1 MPQAPHTSSGS
12 AKISKQAHEPGRRA
26 PPPRRV
32 REGLLQHT
40 RHPQQLGLAPV
51 VAHELHGPRE
61 LRLLVVA
68 DGHRDR
74 GQPEQ
79 VGQEDVPH
87 EPHDQ
92 RDVVLA
98 RAQRGW
104 RDPRREEAAG
114 GRHLV
119 RVRARGMGRVR
130 VKVGVRV
137 RVKVRVWG

>member
-1 MPQAPHTSSGS
+1 M
-12 AKISKQAHEPGRRA
+12 
-26 PPPRRV
+26 
-32 REGLLQHT
+32 
-40 RHPQQLGLAPV
+40 